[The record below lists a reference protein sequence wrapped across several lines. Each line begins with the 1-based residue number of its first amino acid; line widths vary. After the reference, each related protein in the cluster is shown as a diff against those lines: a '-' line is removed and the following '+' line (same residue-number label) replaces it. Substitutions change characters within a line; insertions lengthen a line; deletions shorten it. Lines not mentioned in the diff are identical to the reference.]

1 MRLVQAGQK
10 EAFEHIVRKYQAKV
24 LGLCA
29 SLLSDTAG
37 AEDAA
42 QDIFIKAYQSI
53 NQFHGGSSF
62 FTWLYRVA
70 FNHCQDLLR
79 KRNRRPTESWDELV
93 ERHGE
98 KIEKLLASPFDPV
111 SDSHDETSDLVERVL
126 SALPHD
132 YRAILILREV
142 QSLNYQEIAE
152 VLNCSLD
159 AVKARLRR
167 ARQTLAA
174 KLRQICSH

>member
-1 MRLVQAGQK
+1 M
-10 EAFEHIVRKYQAKV
+10 
-24 LGLCA
+24 LGFCA
-29 SLLSDTAG
+29 SLLLDAG
-37 AEDAA
+37 SAEDAA
-42 QDIFIKAYQSI
+42 QDIFIKTYQSL
-53 NQFHGGSSF
+53 NQFRGNSSF
-62 FTWLYRVA
+62 FTWLYRITY
-70 FNHCQDLLR
+70 NHCQDLLR

-98 KIEKLLASPFDPV
+98 KIEKLLAFPFDPV
-111 SDSHDETSDLVERVL
+111 SGSHNETSDLVERVL

-142 QSLNYQEIAE
+142 QGLNYQEIAE

-167 ARQTLAA
+167 ARESLAD
-174 KLRQICSH
+174 KLRQIGCR